1 MSAKVEVLAGKKFK
15 CPIFA
20 SMNATQSAQI
30 TEFLS
35 REIPGLMGVYLF
47 GSRAGGTANAESDF
61 DIAILT
67 ERPGML
73 DGMRRFELGLELGEI
88 LGSTVDMVDL
98 QAAQTDFRF
107 VIISTSERI
116 YCRDTYFC
124 DFFEM
129 TAYSMYQDL
138 ELFRREIIEDIKKRG
153 SVYG

>member
-1 MSAKVEVLAGKKFK
+1 
-15 CPIFA
+15 
-20 SMNATQSAQI
+20 MNATQSAQI

-138 ELFRREIIEDIKKRG
+138 ELFRREIIADIKKRG